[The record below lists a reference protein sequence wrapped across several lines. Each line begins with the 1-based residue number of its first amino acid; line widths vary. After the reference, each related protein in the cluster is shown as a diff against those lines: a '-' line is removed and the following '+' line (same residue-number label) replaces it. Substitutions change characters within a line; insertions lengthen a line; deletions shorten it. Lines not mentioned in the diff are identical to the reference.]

1 MPDTIDHHYTSGQ
14 HAAIRGLRRVLC
26 LAPSPEHYAA
36 WYAGFDSISHDHRG
50 SGPMTG
56 PIPQDVIDAAINTF
70 PD

>member
-1 MPDTIDHHYTSGQ
+1 MQETADHHYTAGQ

-36 WYAGFDSISHDHRG
+36 WYAGFDSIAREYCG
-50 SGPMTG
+50 SGPLTG
-56 PIPQDVIDAAINTF
+56 PIPQDVIEAAIQTF